1 MPQPKKDKPAS
12 PNYKELVEFL
22 VRPFLDRPNSLR
34 IDCEFLPTSNRV
46 WIRMAFEGEDR
57 GRFFGRGGRN
67 IQAMR
72 SALEG
77 IAKVAGQSVC
87 LDVYGFQGSGKDGDF
102 GGNSTGL
109 GRGSPRSNRGPSS
122 RTPRSRPARSRPYRE
137 RS

>member
-1 MPQPKKDKPAS
+1 
-12 PNYKELVEFL
+12 
-22 VRPFLDRPNSLR
+22 
-34 IDCEFLPTSNRV
+34 
-46 WIRMAFEGEDR
+46 MAFEGEDR

-77 IAKVAGQSVC
+77 IAKIADQSIC
-87 LDVYGFQGSGKDGDF
+87 LDVYGFQGGNKNGDF
-102 GGNSTGL
+102 GSNSAPP
-109 GRGSPRSNRGPSS
+109 GRGGLRSNRGPSS